1 MADSK
6 GITAVVI
13 GGVIAGV
20 FGLLTSSIWGPPICR
35 AVGVCDEPLPPPRS
49 VAPPTSA
56 PIGPIDFTF
65 PPNAETNIFLSETS
79 GPAGSAFK
87 VSGEGFQAGETVIIT
102 MSTTEIGRTTASPAG
117 TFSSVEV
124 TVPSK
129 FGVFAPNQFY
139 VTARGNASIR
149 FATAPFT
156 VSG

>member
-6 GITAVVI
+6 GIAAVLV
-13 GGVIAGV
+13 AGV

-35 AVGVCDEPLPPPRS
+35 AVGVCDESSPGPA
-49 VAPPTSA
+49 VAPTRA
-56 PIGPIDFTF
+56 PVGPVDFTF
-65 PPNAETNIFLSETS
+65 PPNLETNIFLSETS

-117 TFSSVEV
+117 TFSGVEV

-129 FGVFAPNQFY
+129 FGVFAPNQFN
-139 VTARGNASIR
+139 VTARGNASIK
-149 FATAPFT
+149 FASAPFT